1 MTLQAWMSL
10 GNGMNNMEKVEAG
23 ENHHLV
29 FETYPDDLLTQTSYA
44 MERGGVTDCATSMWC
59 CSIVEEN

>member
-1 MTLQAWMSL
+1 
-10 GNGMNNMEKVEAG
+10 MNNMEKVEAG